1 MSGKSTLVATKLKNF
16 RETFI
21 RQLPSKLD
29 QIREAHAALGQ
40 AASAKDALERLHR
53 CLHSLRGV
61 SANFGLDVLS
71 AIAAEGERLAKKARK
86 GEAGPETVWRPLL
99 AELVGRLER
108 ETACTDASQ
117 MMDLQAL
124 EIVAAA
130 ETFHGME
137 RKVVY
142 LCEDDSIQRLNLA
155 TQIGCF
161 GFEVVSFGELDQFR
175 MAIRNGHP
183 DIIVMDLVYP
193 DLPAGG
199 ADVIRDIRADLE
211 REIPTV
217 FISSRGN
224 LPSRLAA
231 LRAGSSAY
239 FVKPINITDLCAT
252 LHALTTRESPEPYRI
267 MIVDDD
273 PLLTEMTALVL
284 QDAGMETRSLNDPLL
299 ALPLLFEFKPDLILM
314 DMYMPDCNGME
325 LAKAI
330 RQIDIYFSIPII
342 FLSAETNA
350 DAQFEARRMGG
361 DEFLVKPIKPDHL
374 ISTVTVLAERMKIIR
389 SFMVRDSMTGLFN
402 YAATK
407 DYLDLAI
414 KQAQRQE
421 ENVCFA
427 MIDLDRFKEINDN
440 YGHEA
445 GDRVLMA
452 LARLL
457 RQRLRK
463 SDVVGRTG
471 GEEFAVVLP
480 ACAIKEA
487 GHLLQQLLESFAT
500 IGFPAGDTSFYS
512 TFSCGIASFDKYDT
526 AEKLYKAADEAL
538 YVAKQEGRN
547 RVVAIGCEDA
557 E

>member
-1 MSGKSTLVATKLKNF
+1 MSGKSTLIATKLKNF

-29 QIREAHAALGQ
+29 QIRDAYAALGKGAQ
-40 AASAKDALERLHR
+40 DKEALDDLHR
-53 CLHSLRGV
+53 CLHTLKGV
-61 SANFGLDVLS
+61 SANFGLGALS
-71 AIAAEGERLAKKARK
+71 VVAAEGEQLAKRARR
-86 GEAGPETVWRPLL
+86 GEAGPDTTWRPLL
-99 AELVGRLER
+99 EELIARIER
-108 ETACTDASQ
+108 EVARTDASQ

-130 ETFHGME
+130 ETFHEME

-142 LCEDDSIQRLNLA
+142 LCEEDSIQRLNLA

-175 MAIRNGHP
+175 KAIRNGHP
-183 DIIVMDLVYP
+183 DVIIMDVVYR
-193 DLPAGG
+193 DLPGG
-199 ADVIRDIRADLE
+199 GMDAIQEIRADLE
-211 REIPTV
+211 RETPMV
-217 FISSRGN
+217 FISSRSD

-252 LHALTTRESPEPYRI
+252 LHALTTREAPEPYRI

-273 PLLTEMTALVL
+273 LLLTEMTAVIL
-284 QDAGMETRSLNDPLL
+284 QGAGMETRGLNDPLQ
-299 ALPLLFEFKPDLILM
+299 ALPHLLEFKPDLILM
-314 DMYMPDCNGME
+314 DMYMPGCNGME

-330 RQIDIYFSIPII
+330 RQIDTYFSIPII
-342 FLSAETNA
+342 FLSGETDT

-361 DEFLVKPIKPDHL
+361 DEYLIKPIKPDHL

-389 SFMVRDSMTGLFN
+389 SYMVRDSMTGLFN

-407 DYLDLAI
+407 NALDNAI
-414 KQAQRQE
+414 DHARIQAE
-421 ENVCFA
+421 TVCFA
-427 MIDLDRFKEINDN
+427 MIDLDHFKDVNDN
-440 YGHEA
+440 YGHDA

-457 RQRLRK
+457 RQRVRK
-463 SDVVGRTG
+463 TDVVGRTG

-480 ACAIKEA
+480 SCSIQEA
-487 GHLLQQLLESFAT
+487 GQLLQQILEDFAT
-500 IGFPAGDTSFYS
+500 ISFPAGESSFKS
-512 TFSCGIASFDKYDT
+512 TYSCGVASLDKYDT
-526 AEKLYKAADEAL
+526 TEKLYKAADEAL
-538 YVAKQEGRN
+538 YLAKQEGRN
-547 RVVAIGCEDA
+547 RVVAVGYE
-557 E
+557 EEH

>member
-21 RQLPSKLD
+21 RQLPLKLD
-29 QIREAHAALGQ
+29 QIRDAHAALGQ
-40 AASAKDALERLHR
+40 AASDRDALDRLHR

-61 SANFGLDVLS
+61 SANFGLGALS
-71 AIAAEGERLAKKARK
+71 TLAAEGERLVKKAGK
-86 GEAGPETVWRPLL
+86 GEAGPESEWRPLL
-99 AELVGRLER
+99 AELVARLER
-108 ETACTDASQ
+108 EAARSDASQ
-117 MMDLQAL
+117 TMDLQAL
-124 EIVAAA
+124 EVVAAA
-130 ETFHGME
+130 ETFHGVE

-142 LCEDDSIQRLNLA
+142 LCEDDPIQRLNLA

-175 MAIRNGHP
+175 TAIRSGHP
-183 DIIVMDLVYP
+183 DIIVMDLIYP

-199 ADVIRDIRADLE
+199 ADVIREVQADLE

-217 FISSRGN
+217 FISSQSS

-239 FVKPINITDLCAT
+239 FVKPIDITDLCAT
-252 LHALTTRESPEPYRI
+252 LHALTTREAPEPYRI

-273 PLLTEMTALVL
+273 ILLTEMTALVL
-284 QDAGMETRSLNDPLL
+284 QEAGMETRSLNDPLQ
-299 ALPLLFEFKPDLILM
+299 ALSLLFEFKPDLILM

-330 RQIDIYFSIPII
+330 RQIDAYFSIPII

-407 DYLDLAI
+407 DYLELAI

-421 ENVCFA
+421 ETVCFA

-480 ACAIKEA
+480 ACAIQEA

-500 IGFPAGDTSFYS
+500 IAFPAGETSFYS
-512 TFSCGIASFDKYDT
+512 TFSCGIASLDTYDT

-547 RVVAIGCEDA
+547 RVVAVGCETM